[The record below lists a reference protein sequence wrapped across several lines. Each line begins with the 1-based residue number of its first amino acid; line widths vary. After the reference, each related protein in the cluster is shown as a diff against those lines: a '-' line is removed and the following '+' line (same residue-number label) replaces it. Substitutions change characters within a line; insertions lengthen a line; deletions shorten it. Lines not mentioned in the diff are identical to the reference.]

1 MRKPDNKTRM
11 AHQIE
16 SFGKYL
22 LLEKLA
28 SGGMAEVHLAKST
41 GANGVSK
48 FLAIKKILPQYS
60 EDPDFVKWFNE
71 EAKIAVNLNHGNV
84 VSIYDFGFEQR
95 QFYLVMEYVE
105 GKNLRQLMNE
115 LKKMGLAFSLEH
127 IVYIV
132 KEVAA
137 GLDHA
142 HRCIDGSTGK
152 PLNIIH
158 RDMSPQNVMVSF
170 EGEIKVIDFGI
181 AKTDTQD
188 QGTKGGQ
195 LKGKYGYMSPEQA
208 DYQEVDLR
216 TDIFSLGVV
225 MWELLANDRLFT
237 ANSEPAIL
245 RKIRECQIPPIR
257 KINPSI
263 PPELEKIL
271 NKTLAKDLNLRYQSA
286 SQLHRDLNRFLNT
299 KYPEYSSHDFG
310 SFIKNAFASHYSENK
325 KKLVQYSSIQNVEY
339 DKTNVTK
346 TITQTNTSN
355 SRSNAE
361 TIIQSMD
368 NQSLVGA
375 DGTDINLNSN
385 VKVDLSKLKEDKN
398 SKKNSFTASGFHQ
411 QTGSGISRI
420 TMKRSPFSA
429 ENFASWSMRAMMVAC
444 LIGGSYLV
452 FDYSKDK
459 DTRQLMRQVSSYI
472 PHEIKDLVNEQT
484 RSVQR
489 PLNQAPQPQQPVT
502 SNDFSATA
510 VYKMTIISNPPGAR
524 VFLDNQDMMALTPYQ
539 MEAEANKIY
548 DLKLRKEG
556 FVQYETKIRANQNPT
571 TFQATMMALTDPA
584 FISIKV
590 TNGGVNPIVE
600 VNGQILTEKI
610 PIEKYPVPANTAIR
624 IFGKNPFTNLTDEVT
639 VVVQPNQKKNV
650 ELILGRAD
658 PKRQNI
664 NTQNQ
669 KRPNP
674 KLKR

>member
-1 MRKPDNKTRM
+1 MRTADNGTGM
-11 AHQIE
+11 AQQIE

-28 SGGMAEVHLAKST
+28 SGGMAEVYLAKST

-60 EDPDFVKWFNE
+60 DDPDFVKWFNE

-84 VSIYDFGFEQR
+84 VSIYDFGHELR

-105 GKNLRQLMNE
+105 GKNLRQLTNE
-115 LKKMGLAFSLEH
+115 LKKMGLAFGVEH
-127 IVYIV
+127 IVYII

-158 RDMSPQNVMVSF
+158 RDMSPQNIMVSF

-181 AKTDTQD
+181 AKTDVQD

-208 DYQEVDLR
+208 DYQDVDLR

-257 KINPSI
+257 KINPSV

-271 NKTLAKDLNLRYQSA
+271 NKALAKDLNLRYQSS

-299 KYPEYSSHDFG
+299 KYPEYSAQDFSG
-310 SFIKNAFASHYSENK
+310 FIKNAFANQYSESK
-325 KKLVQYSSIQNVEY
+325 RKLVQYSSVQNHDY

-346 TITQTNTSN
+346 TVTQTNTS
-355 SRSNAE
+355 RSESGVE
-361 TIIQSMD
+361 TVIQTGEQNPLLGS
-368 NQSLVGA
+368 
-375 DGTDINLNSN
+375 DGEPINLNSN
-385 VKVDLSKLKEDKN
+385 VRVDLNKLKEQKVDKR
-398 SKKNSFTASGFHQ
+398 SALTASGL
-411 QTGSGISRI
+411 TGSKTGLSVSRI
-420 TMKRSPFSA
+420 TMKRSPFSS
-429 ENFASWSMRAMMVAC
+429 ENVSLWAMRALMFVC
-444 LIGGSYLV
+444 LLGGSYLV
-452 FDYSKDK
+452 FDYSRDK
-459 DTRQLMRQVSSYI
+459 DPRQLARQVTSMLPS
-472 PHEIKDLVNEQT
+472 EVKDILSPSKPRNTAPTPQVPAPPTQT
-484 RSVQR
+484 QY
-489 PLNQAPQPQQPVT
+489 QQPDVRST
-502 SNDFSATA
+502 DFSATA
-510 VYKMTIISNPPGAR
+510 IYKMTLLSDPPGAR
-524 VFLDNQDMMALTPYQ
+524 VYLDNEDMKAITPFQ
-539 MEAEANKIY
+539 IELEANRVY
-548 DLKLRKEG
+548 DLRLKKDG
-556 FVQYETKIRANQNPT
+556 FVDYENKIKATQNPM
-571 TFQATMMALTDPA
+571 TFKATMMAVTDPA

-590 TNGGVNPIVE
+590 INGGVNPIVE
-600 VNGQILTEKI
+600 INGRILAEKI
-610 PIEKYPVPANTAIR
+610 PIENYRVPSNTPLK
-624 IFGKNPFTNLTDEVT
+624 IFAKNPFTQLTDEVI
-639 VVVQPNQKKNV
+639 VVVQPNQKKNI
-650 ELILGRAD
+650 ELILGRAQ
-658 PKRQNI
+658 PRN
-664 NTQNQ
+664 
-669 KRPNP
+669 R
-674 KLKR
+674 